1 MTLCPELLSHIE
13 ALEQEAHALLLRLA
27 VIPAPSGKEEQ
38 RARFCKDY
46 LEKAGAEGVYIDE
59 ALNVIYPIG
68 CEGEGPISV
77 FLAHTDL
84 VFPDETPL
92 PLKEEEGKIFCP
104 GIGDNDANLAAL
116 LTVGAYVAKNGLLP
130 KEGGVLL
137 VANASEEGLGNL
149 KGCKAVMARYGHRIK
164 EMVSFDSMNEGFGV
178 NRAVGSKRFRVLVK
192 TEGGHSFNAFG
203 KRNAIAHLANLICAL
218 EKVPLPAGGKTTY
231 NFGEISGGTSV
242 NTIAQSA
249 EMLYEIRSD
258 NGESLAF
265 MHEFFE
271 KTVAAHQASDAV
283 ITVTSVGERPCG
295 RTVDPVLQ
303 SALEERARVGYR
315 HFYGTEVSFVPGST
329 DCNIPLSCG
338 VPSLCVGC
346 CHGKGAH
353 TREEYV
359 EKRSL
364 LPGLK
369 LCFHMVLAD
378 F

>member
-1 MTLCPELLSHIE
+1 
-13 ALEQEAHALLLRLA
+13 
-27 VIPAPSGKEEQ
+27 
-38 RARFCKDY
+38 
-46 LEKAGAEGVYIDE
+46 
-59 ALNVIYPIG
+59 
-68 CEGEGPISV
+68 
-77 FLAHTDL
+77 
-84 VFPDETPL
+84 
-92 PLKEEEGKIFCP
+92 
-104 GIGDNDANLAAL
+104 
-116 LTVGAYVAKNGLLP
+116 
-130 KEGGVLL
+130 
-137 VANASEEGLGNL
+137 
-149 KGCKAVMARYGHRIK
+149 
-164 EMVSFDSMNEGFGV
+164 MVSFDSMNEGFGV
-178 NRAVGSKRFRVLVK
+178 NRAVGSKRFRVSVK

-218 EKVPLPAGGKTTY
+218 EKVPLPKGGKTTY

-271 KTVAAHQASDAV
+271 KTVTAHQASDAV

-295 RTVDPVLQ
+295 RMVDPVLQ

-315 HFYGTEVSFVPGST
+315 RFYGKEVSFVSGST

-338 VPSLCVGC
+338 IPALCVGC